1 MSKKKF
7 TRGFDS
13 LFGDIAEE
21 KQQQLALFPEP
32 DQPKKT
38 RKVQKDKT
46 PTKDF
51 SAELQS
57 FLTEAFEESFE
68 KQMAAE
74 ALPLEE
80 RPKPKKRKTRKKLSG
95 LDALIRSTIEP
106 QAVEPLPEK
115 NTKRVTLVI
124 DKEKLSKLKT
134 IARAERT
141 YIKDIIDD
149 MVSDFI
155 NQYEKDDK

>member
-7 TRGFDS
+7 TKGFDS

-32 DQPKKT
+32 EQPKKSP
-38 RKVQKDKT
+38 KVQKDKT
-46 PTKDF
+46 PSKDF

-74 ALPLEE
+74 ALPEE
-80 RPKPKKRKTRKKLSG
+80 EKPKRKPRTRKKFSG

-106 QAVEPLPEK
+106 KPVEPIPEK

-124 DKEKLSKLKT
+124 DKEKLSKLKS

-155 NQYEKDDK
+155 SQYEKADK

>member
-7 TRGFDS
+7 SRGFDS

-32 DQPKKT
+32 EPSKKSP
-38 RKVQKDKT
+38 KVQKDKT
-46 PTKDF
+46 PSKDF

-74 ALPLEE
+74 SLPVEKAP
-80 RPKPKKRKTRKKLSG
+80 RRKAKTRKKISG

-106 QAVEPLPEK
+106 QELEPLPEK

-149 MVSDFI
+149 MVSEFI
-155 NQYEKDDK
+155 SQYEKSDK